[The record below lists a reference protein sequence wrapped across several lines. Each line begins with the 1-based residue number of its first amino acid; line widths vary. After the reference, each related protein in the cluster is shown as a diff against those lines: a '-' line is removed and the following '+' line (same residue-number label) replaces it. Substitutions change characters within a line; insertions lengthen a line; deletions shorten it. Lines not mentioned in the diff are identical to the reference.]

1 MGDDGGVAA
10 STENK
15 RGRQT
20 ARDMVLSLLVI
31 LLGAGFVYL
40 LVPHDD
46 SLDPVRPISY
56 DVELVTAR
64 RAAPYP
70 VAAPAGLPDTWRAT
84 SVGYKRQSDLGAV
97 WHLGFMDPDDQYAAV
112 EQSDGEPEKFIR
124 SVTHGAKPADRT
136 QAVGG
141 EEWERYEGAK
151 YDALVRRD
159 SGVTTVVTGTA
170 SFESLTRLAAALE
183 SERAGAPEE
192 SGETGAGGESGRPPE
207 TTGASGKD

>member
-1 MGDDGGVAA
+1 MA

-46 SLDPVRPISY
+46 SLDPVRPVGY
-56 DVELVTAR
+56 DVELATAR

-112 EQSDGEPEKFIR
+112 EQSDGEPEKFIG
-124 SVTHGAKPADRT
+124 SVTHGAEPADRT
-136 QAVGG
+136 QRAGG

-151 YDALVRRD
+151 YDALVRRE

-170 SFESLTRLAAALE
+170 SFESLARLAAALE
-183 SERAGAPEE
+183 AERAGVPGGTGGSGEAAGE
-192 SGETGAGGESGRPPE
+192 SGKPPETGAP
-207 TTGASGKD
+207 GKD